1 LLWEGQG
8 PVVFIAKLMSW
19 SGWIILGL
27 ALLVGEVT
35 LSASFFLLFFGLG
48 AVCVGGLVA
57 LGVPLPLWGQWVAF
71 PALSLA
77 LLALFRSKL
86 CSKIGSSAQGT
97 DTDSMVGVRG
107 IAVEA
112 LAPGERGRGEFRGSS
127 WEIHN
132 VGLKGIGAGELCEVK
147 SVRGLTLD
155 VALC

>member
-1 LLWEGQG
+1 
-8 PVVFIAKLMSW
+8 MSW

-57 LGVPLPLWGQWVAF
+57 LGMPLPLWGQWVAF

-86 CSKIGSSAQGT
+86 RSKIGTS
-97 DTDSMVGVRG
+97 VRG
-107 IAVEA
+107 ADSDSLVGLRGVAVGA
-112 LAPGERGRGEFRGSS
+112 VAPGERGRGEFRGTS
-127 WEIHN
+127 WEIQN
-132 VGLKGIGAGELCEVK
+132 VGVSGIGAGEACEVK
-147 SVRGLTLD
+147 AVRGLLLD
-155 VALC
+155 VAPCEEPKGDAPHS